1 MKTKPLF
8 RVISLVLC
16 LVFLLGGC
24 APVNSSLTLSAQPMA
39 VATLAAAAADQ
50 GDDQP
55 EQEQE
60 EELVFIPLQEEP
72 NGIAGL
78 NPTSL
83 LLMEQLEEVSQQR
96 KAEIE
101 AAEKAE
107 TASAQPATAAFNAT
121 SGGNYSAMARQW
133 RRNVNNDIRA
143 WIRVPGTNINYAVC
157 YHPDVDYY
165 THRGYYKESSYMGVI
180 WTNGGTNFGTRNEI
194 SKNTVLYGHNWTNV
208 SANPRIASPGDT
220 MFAQLT
226 GYHHLSVAQANPY
239 IYYSTED
246 DDMIFKVFACFYTD
260 LSFNYISTAGGQNII
275 DEAIRR
281 SRHKFNV
288 DVNSSDK
295 ILTLS
300 TCTRAYGQ
308 TSNQR
313 FVVMGRLLRPG
324 ESVAP
329 YTITSNPNHK
339 QPNVWS

>member
-1 MKTKPLF
+1 MTTKPF
-8 RVISLVLC
+8 IRVIALVLC
-16 LVFLLGGC
+16 VAFLLGGC
-24 APVNSSLTLSAQPMA
+24 APVNSSLALSTQPMA
-39 VATLAAAAADQ
+39 LSALAAAAADQ
-50 GDDQP
+50 VTDQPADTQEDDQ
-55 EQEQE
+55 
-60 EELVFIPLQEEP
+60 LVFIPLQEEP
-72 NGIAGL
+72 DGIAGL

-83 LLMEQLEEVSQQR
+83 VLMEQLEEASQQR
-96 KAEIE
+96 KDEIE
-101 AAEKAE
+101 AAEAAK
-107 TASAQPATAAFNAT
+107 QPATAAFNAT
-121 SGGNYSAMARQW
+121 TGGNYSALARQW

-165 THRGYYKESSYMGVI
+165 THRGYYKENSYMGVI
-180 WTNGGTNFGTRNEI
+180 WTNGGTKFGTRSQI
-194 SKNTVLYGHNWTNV
+194 SNNTVLYGHNWTNV
-208 SANPRIASPGDT
+208 SANPRVASPADS

-226 GYHHLSVAQANPY
+226 GYHHLWAAQANPY

-246 DDMIFKVFACFYTD
+246 EDMVFKIFACFYTD

-275 DEAIRR
+275 DEAKRR

-288 DVNSSDK
+288 DVDSSDK

-313 FVVMGRLLRPG
+313 FVVMARLLRPG

-329 YTITSNPNHK
+329 YTITANPGHK
-339 QPNVWS
+339 QPNVWR